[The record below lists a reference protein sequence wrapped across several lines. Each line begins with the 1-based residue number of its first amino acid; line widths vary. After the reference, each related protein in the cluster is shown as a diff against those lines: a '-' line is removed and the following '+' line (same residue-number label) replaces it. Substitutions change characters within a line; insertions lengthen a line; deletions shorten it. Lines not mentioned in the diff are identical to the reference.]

1 MEDIQAILSFISTL
15 ITSITYLL
23 NKIKS
28 KAKKEEL
35 KTNILQS
42 LLITSF
48 FMMLIYFSGL
58 INIEPIKKF
67 SENFFL
73 LYILVFLGLVC
84 AKLISK
90 LIIRVL
96 PFNGN
101 GLFDF
106 LRVIILIGLFLICN
120 WLQVYIINVGGVYGK
135 FTEDVSAQFVVKDTF
150 VYKLIY
156 NVKIPKDTVVY
167 LNSDDI
173 RQIDHAIQSG
183 NVNLKLVNLEN
194 VILLKKSKK
203 ILFKEDSKLY
213 FVQKKLI
220 PNSAIPQI
228 EINYDINSYNKEYYT
243 VNILPETK
251 LSLTKDTD
259 VILLKDTKVE
269 LYENNI
275 KYLVSGLL
283 ISIGILTPLY
293 VIATYI
299 RGRIKGTIKGT
310 IIKRLLIRLK
320 KIMNMK

>member
-15 ITSITYLL
+15 ITSFTYLL

-73 LYILVFLGLVC
+73 LYLLVFLGLVC

-101 GLFDF
+101 DFFEFLRFVILLGLF
-106 LRVIILIGLFLICN
+106 VICN
-120 WLQVYIINVGGVYGK
+120 VLQAYITNAGGVNVK
-135 FTEDVSAQFVVKDTF
+135 FIEDVSAQFVVKDTL

-156 NVKIPKDTVVY
+156 IVKIPKDTVVN
-167 LNSDDI
+167 LNGDEI
-173 RQIDHAIQSG
+173 REIDHAIQSG
-183 NVNLKLVNLEN
+183 NVNLKLFNLEN
-194 VILLKKSKK
+194 KILLKESKK
-203 ILFKEDSKLY
+203 ILFKKDNQLY
-213 FVQKKLI
+213 FVQKKVI

-228 EINYDINSYNKEYYT
+228 EINYDINSLNKQCYT
-243 VNILPETK
+243 VSILPETK
-251 LSLTKDTD
+251 LSLTKDMD
-259 VILLKDTKVE
+259 VFLLKDTKVE
-269 LYENNI
+269 IYEN
-275 KYLVSGLL
+275 KYKYIVSGLL
-283 ISIGILTPLY
+283 ILISILTPIY
-293 VIATYI
+293 VIATDI
-299 RGRIKGTIKGT
+299 NERIKESK
-310 IIKRLLIRLK
+310 IKRLLIMLK